1 MSITPAPDPRV
12 VARLR
17 EVLSSADFTVD
28 AVFAMLGPDAH
39 AALGRNETVPARR
52 AASAAGPLGTLVRL
66 FQLGDPVSRPAA
78 DRALPG
84 LVDDLG
90 HAGLLSTSGDEV
102 RALVDVRP
110 YGDEEHDWW
119 VVCDLTPGL
128 DAGPV
133 HVDASHVLGISEA
146 SSSLARL
153 TVRSP
158 VASALD
164 LGTGCGVQALHLAQ
178 HAARVVATDVNPRA
192 LALARLT
199 GALNGVDL
207 KVRDGSLYEPVAGER
222 FDLIAT
228 NPPFVVS
235 PPDGERLVY
244 RETGFAGDDVVRRIV
259 TGARDHLTP
268 GGWCQV
274 LGAWIHPADGSWQDR
289 LAAWIAP
296 TGLDAWVVQREEVDL
311 AAYAEM
317 WLADAGHRGR
327 PGYTERYDA
336 WLSWFAAEGV
346 AAMGFG
352 WISLRNAERA
362 TPVVRIESYEGPVA
376 GPVGPDVLSWSAAA
390 DLLGD
395 PAGPDVLDVRWQVA
409 GDLVQH
415 TWGPVGATDPAVVT
429 IRLQEGLRRERQVDT
444 VEAGLLSVCDGELTA
459 GQALDA
465 LGVLL
470 GEDGSGLRDR
480 YRATVTEL
488 VAEGFLTAAGA
499 ASA

>member
-1 MSITPAPDPRV
+1 MTSPLAPDAQV
-12 VARLR
+12 IDRLR
-17 EVLSSADFTVD
+17 DALTAASFTVD
-28 AVFAMLGPDAH
+28 AVFAVLGPDAH

-52 AASAAGPLGTLVRL
+52 ATASGDPLATLVRL
-66 FQLGDPVSRPAA
+66 FQLGDPVARVAA

-84 LVDDLG
+84 LVDEL
-90 HAGLLSTSGDEV
+90 AAAEILTASGDEV
-102 RALVDVRP
+102 RALVDIRP
-110 YGDEEHDWW
+110 YGDEQHDWW

-133 HVDASHVLGISEA
+133 HVDGTHVLGISEA

-153 TVRSP
+153 TVRPP

-164 LGTGCGVQALHLAQ
+164 LGTGCGVQALHLAD
-178 HAARVVATDVNPRA
+178 HASRVVATDVNPRA
-192 LALARLT
+192 LAMARLT
-199 GALNGVDL
+199 GALNGVAID
-207 KVRDGSLYEPVAGER
+207 VRDGSLYEPVAGER

-259 TGARDHLTP
+259 AGARGHLTP

-289 LAAWIAP
+289 LAAWIEP

-336 WLSWFAAEGV
+336 WLSWFASEGIG
-346 AAMGFG
+346 AMGFG
-352 WISLRNAERA
+352 WISLRNAERS
-362 TPVVRIESYEGPVA
+362 TPAVRIESFEGPVA
-376 GPVGPDVLSWSAAA
+376 GPVGPDALAWAAA
-390 DLLGD
+390 VD
-395 PAGPDVLDVRWQVA
+395 AGQVQAGERDVLDVRWQVA
-409 GDLVQH
+409 DDLVQH
-415 TWGPVGATDPAVVT
+415 AWGPVGAADPAVVT

-444 VEAGLLSVCDGELTA
+444 VEAGLLSVCDGDLTA

-465 LGVLL
+465 LAVLL
-470 GEDGSGLRDR
+470 ETDGDDLRDR
-480 YRATVTEL
+480 YRDTVAEMA
-488 VAEGFLTAAGA
+488 AEGFLTVTTR
-499 ASA
+499 S